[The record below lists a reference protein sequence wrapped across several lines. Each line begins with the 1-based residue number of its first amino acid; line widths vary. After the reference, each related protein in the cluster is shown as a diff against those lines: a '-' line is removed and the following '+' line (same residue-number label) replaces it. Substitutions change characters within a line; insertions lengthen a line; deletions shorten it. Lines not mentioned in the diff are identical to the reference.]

1 MVTGYSETMAEALAR
16 DWWVVLVRGIAAV
29 LFGLLAFIWPHIT
42 LLALVFLFGIYALV
56 DGVLSIGRA
65 VRAARESRSWV
76 WPTLGGI
83 VSIAAGI
90 LAFVW
95 PGLTALI
102 LLFIIAAWAVVSG
115 IFDLIAG
122 IVLHDEISNEWLL
135 ILGGVI
141 SVAFGVVVFTRPGVG
156 ALAIVWLIGAYAIVI
171 GVQRIALAFH
181 VRDWQQHPV
190 TGQTRNMPPANG
202 EKHDMP
208 RATA

>member
-1 MVTGYSETMAEALAR
+1 MVTGYSETMSQMLGR
-16 DWWVVLVRGIAAV
+16 DWWVLLVRGIAAV

-42 LLALVFLFGIYALV
+42 LLVLVILFGIYALV

-65 VRAARESRSWV
+65 IRAARAGQSWV
-76 WPTLGGI
+76 WPTLGGV

-115 IFDLIAG
+115 IFDIIAG

-135 ILGGVI
+135 ILGGVL
-141 SVAFGVVVFTRPGVG
+141 SVAFGVVVFARPGAG
-156 ALAIVWLIGAYAIVI
+156 ALAIVWLIAAYAIVI
-171 GVQRIALAFH
+171 GVQRIAFAFH
-181 VRDWQQHPV
+181 VRDWQQHPIS
-190 TGQTRNMPPANG
+190 GRAHNMPPATN
-202 EKHDMP
+202 EKRDMP
-208 RATA
+208 PATA